1 MRYFFVLFS
10 CILTL
15 LGCSK
20 NDKNTL
26 RIGVT
31 NGPHAVIA
39 EFVQQKATTEGLAIT
54 LIPFDDFV
62 QPNLALEGG
71 DLDVNIYQHEPFL
84 KDQIASRG
92 FKFVSVGKA
101 ILLPLGIYGNAS
113 VKTLQDMKKEATVLI
128 PSDPSNGGRALKL
141 LEKAKL
147 LKLAQKDQPTLK
159 DIEENPYGLKMVE
172 VEAPLLP
179 RLLKDD
185 ADLAVI
191 NADWV
196 MVSGMDP
203 SKALLKEE
211 THSPYANLIVVKE
224 GMEKDP
230 RMESLVRLY
239 QSDDVKAFIHKT
251 FKGAIVPAW

>member
-1 MRYFFVLFS
+1 MKYFFALFS
-10 CILTL
+10 CVLML

-20 NDKNTL
+20 NEKNTL
-26 RIGVT
+26 HVGVT

-39 EFVQQKATTEGLAIT
+39 EFVQQKATAEGLNII

-84 KDQIASRG
+84 KDQIQSRG
-92 FKFVSVGKA
+92 FKFVSAGKA
-101 ILLPLGIYGNAS
+101 IILPLGIYGNPS
-113 VKTLQDMKKEATVLI
+113 IKNIKDIKKGATVLI
-128 PSDPSNGGRALKL
+128 PSDPSNGARALKL
-141 LEKAKL
+141 LEKEKL
-147 LKLAQKDQPTLK
+147 LKVAAKDQPTVK
-159 DIEENPYGLKMVE
+159 DILENPYELKIVE

-203 SKALLKEE
+203 ASALAQEDIN
-211 THSPYANLIVVKE
+211 SPYANLIVVKE

-230 RMESLVRLY
+230 RIQTLVKLY
-239 QSDDVKAFIHKT
+239 QNDDVKAFIQTK
-251 FKGAIVPAW
+251 FKGAIIPAW